1 MFLTDNPL
9 SSPEGYFAASVEDG
23 REEFRGALAAK
34 QVAGLVALR
43 GGYGSNYLLAEELAQ
58 HLQAPKVL
66 IGFSDVTSLQ
76 IFLWQRASWV
86 TFYGPMV
93 AAGLSAGAGEPGGYD
108 EASLLN
114 AVRKTDG
121 GWKIPLRG
129 EALVNGEAEGRLLG
143 GGITVVR
150 AGVGTP
156 GEPAMPGAVVLLDDR
171 GMRPYQVDRVLMHF
185 KQAG

>member
-9 SSPEGYFAASVEDG
+9 SSPEGYFAASL
-23 REEFRGALAAK
+23 EERRQEFLGALAAK

-58 HLQAPKVL
+58 HLQTPKVL

-93 AAGLSAGAGEPGGYD
+93 AAGLNAGAGEPGGYY
-108 EASLLN
+108 EA
-114 AVRKTDG
+114 AFVHAGRKTG
-121 GWKIPLRG
+121 RGWEISLP
-129 EALVNGEAEGRLLG
+129 G
-143 GGITVVR
+143 GGAR
-150 AGVGTP
+150 NRGTRGPP
-156 GEPAMPGAVVLLDDR
+156 GWR
-171 GMRPYQVDRVLMHF
+171 
-185 KQAG
+185 